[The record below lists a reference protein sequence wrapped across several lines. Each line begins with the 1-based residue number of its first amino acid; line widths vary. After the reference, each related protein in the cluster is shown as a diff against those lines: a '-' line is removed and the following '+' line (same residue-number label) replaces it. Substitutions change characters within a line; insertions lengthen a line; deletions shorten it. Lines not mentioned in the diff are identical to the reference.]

1 MDRPYGSYADV
12 LLKGR
17 YRPGSVIGRGG
28 MAKVYR
34 ARDEQLSRDVALKLF
49 GAIASTSAA
58 APVFDAELRV
68 LASLNHH
75 GIVTLLDAGI
85 DDSVPDEPHPF
96 LIMELVTGPNLEQ
109 AIATGELASRAIA
122 EIGYDLSEALH
133 YVHGRGVVHRDLK
146 PSNVLLVEYGH
157 EDLRTRARLTDFGIA
172 FDTAAA
178 LGPEETNTTGTAA
191 YLSPEQ
197 VLRDL
202 VGPASDVYALG
213 LLLLECFTRHI
224 EYPGDPSTSA
234 VARLK
239 ADPVIP
245 GELSDSWRS
254 LLGGMLQ
261 RDPAQR
267 PPTRDVMLA
276 LRQIIIDDAGRHRSR
291 PAPVPVEE
299 PARMDAVNRYSPY
312 AKAGDEVFERV
323 ANLARRVTDASVG
336 IVSIVEHDDIRFLA
350 HPGTELRGIPRDDSL
365 CAGVIAEDAPWV
377 VDNCAIDARS
387 SDNPLVTGDFAMRF
401 YAGVPI
407 RSPEGYNIGVLSVL
421 DFAPRTLSEAQ
432 LQSLQDLAALVA
444 DELELKLTTH
454 RLRSELPLA
463 PGETV
468 FPGTLIPGS
477 TSSVAEAMG
486 LPVPVVLPRA
496 V

>member
-34 ARDEQLSRDVALKLF
+34 ARDEQLGRDVALKLF
-49 GAIASTSAA
+49 GAIASSTSSS
-58 APVFDAELRV
+58 PVFDAELRV

-85 DDSVPDEPHPF
+85 DDSVPEEPHPF

-109 AIATGELASRAIA
+109 AIAKGELTSRAIA

-146 PSNVLLVEYGH
+146 PSNVLLVEYG
-157 EDLRTRARLTDFGIA
+157 DAGLRTRARLTDFGIA

-224 EYPGDPSTSA
+224 EYPGDPATSA

-239 ADPVIP
+239 SDPVIP

-276 LRQIIIDDAGRHRSR
+276 LRQIIIEDAGRHRSR
-291 PAPVPVEE
+291 PAPLPDEE
-299 PARMDAVNRYSPY
+299 PARMNAVHRYLPY
-312 AKAGDEVFERV
+312 AQAGEEVFERV
-323 ANLARRVTDASVG
+323 ANLARHVTDAPVA

-350 HPGTELRGIPRDDSL
+350 HPGTELTGLPRDESL

-377 VDNCAIDARS
+377 VDNCVIDARAAE
-387 SDNPLVTGDFAMRF
+387 NELVTGDFGMRF

-407 RSPEGYNIGVLSVL
+407 RSPEGHNVGVLSVL
-421 DFAPRTLSEAQ
+421 DFQPRTLSDAQ
-432 LQSLQDLAALVA
+432 LDSLQDLAALVA
-444 DELELKLTTH
+444 DELELKLTAN
-454 RLRSELPLA
+454 RVRSELNLPTGGGVL
-463 PGETV
+463 PGALQPADST
-468 FPGTLIPGS
+468 PSGTIF
-477 TSSVAEAMG
+477 
-486 LPVPVVLPRA
+486 LPRA
-496 V
+496 G

>member
-1 MDRPYGSYADV
+1 MDRPYGSYSDV

-34 ARDEQLSRDVALKLF
+34 ARDEQLGRDVALKLF
-49 GAIASTSAA
+49 GAVAPTATAS
-58 APVFDAELRV
+58 PVFDAELRV

-85 DDSVPDEPHPF
+85 DDSVPEEPHPF
-96 LIMELVTGPNLEQ
+96 LIMELVTGPNLEE
-109 AIATGELASRAIA
+109 AIAGGELTPRAIA

-133 YVHGRGVVHRDLK
+133 YVHANGVVHRDLK
-146 PSNVLLVEYGH
+146 PSNVLLVDYGH
-157 EDLRTRARLTDFGIA
+157 QELRARARLTDFGIA

-202 VGPASDVYALG
+202 VGPASDIYALG

-224 EYPGDPSTSA
+224 EYPGDPATSA

-267 PPTRDVMLA
+267 PAARDVMLA
-276 LRQIIIDDAGRHRSR
+276 LRQIMVDDAGRHRSR

-299 PARMDAVNRYSPY
+299 PARMNAVNRYLPY
-312 AKAGDEVFERV
+312 AIAGDEAFERV
-323 ANLARRVTDASVG
+323 ANLARRVTDAAVG

-350 HPGTELRGIPRDDSL
+350 HPGTDLAGIPRDDSL
-365 CAGVIAEDAPWV
+365 CAGVIAENSPWV
-377 VDNCAIDARS
+377 VENCVIDSRS
-387 SDNPLVTGDFAMRF
+387 SENPLVTGDFGMRF
-401 YAGVPI
+401 YTGVPI
-407 RSPEGYNIGVLSVL
+407 RSPEGFNIGVLSVL
-421 DFAPRTLSEAQ
+421 DFAPRTLSELQ
-432 LQSLQDLAALVA
+432 LESLEDLAALVA
-444 DELELKLTTH
+444 DELELKLKTH
-454 RLRSELPLA
+454 RVRTELISSPDV
-463 PGETV
+463 TV
-468 FPGTLIPGS
+468 FGMLGATVRDGAS
-477 TSSVAEAMG
+477 ASEATH
-486 LPVPVVLPRA
+486 LSRA
-496 V
+496 G